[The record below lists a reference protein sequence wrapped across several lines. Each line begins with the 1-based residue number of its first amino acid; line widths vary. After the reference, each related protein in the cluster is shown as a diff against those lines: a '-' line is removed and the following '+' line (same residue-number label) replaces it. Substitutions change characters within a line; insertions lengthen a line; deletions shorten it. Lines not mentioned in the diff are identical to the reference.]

1 MSQDKSFSYKKAAT
15 SPLMGLGVEVPHP
28 GPEVAWTILREKP
41 AACGRMWWPFVV
53 TRMKHGG
60 PLAEHF
66 RQLGITR
73 SWTQPL
79 RVKASGN
86 LVHGRFPSPG
96 PIQSIL
102 LPLQD
107 PDQATGF
114 PRSSVFSDFLA
125 FMTLDLWISGQI
137 LGMQPYMLR
146 TFSVSVTKAYDKGL
160 TVT

>member
-1 MSQDKSFSYKKAAT
+1 MSQDKSFSYKKAET
-15 SPLMGLGVEVPHP
+15 SPLMGLGAEMPHS

-41 AACGRMWWPFVV
+41 TACGRMRWPFVV
-53 TRMKHGG
+53 TGMKHGG

-66 RQLGITR
+66 CQLGITR
-73 SWTQPL
+73 SSTQPL

-86 LVHGRFPSPG
+86 LVHGGFPSPG

-114 PRSSVFSDFLA
+114 PRSSVFSDFLT
-125 FMTLDLWISGQI
+125 FMTLGPWISGQI
-137 LGMQPYMLR
+137 LGMQPYMLQ
-146 TFSVSVTKAYDKGL
+146 TFSVEVNKAYGKGL
-160 TVT
+160 TVN